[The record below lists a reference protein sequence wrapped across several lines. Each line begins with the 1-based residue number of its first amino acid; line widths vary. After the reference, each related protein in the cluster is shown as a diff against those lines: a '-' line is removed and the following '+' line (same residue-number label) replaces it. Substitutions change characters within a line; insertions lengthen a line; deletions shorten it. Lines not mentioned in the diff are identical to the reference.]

1 MGESTDP
8 SSKNWDLTLSLAK
21 IQTCATPPCF
31 MARLIQIDAEKQLF
45 PIQECTDCTWG
56 LYYLLGNL
64 ARTKNKRLWSHV
76 ELALAVSQAYAMA
89 WNWCTKINRPTKS
102 SMFITCGYWSIQFW
116 GSEDIHVYI
125 HKLYIYIYI
134 YIHRYHSLCI
144 HHSLSLRGSFFV
156 PAWPSIKAPRSP
168 PPPAIALVAMT
179 PPKK

>member
-134 YIHRYHSLCI
+134 YIHAYIYTHMCLHI
-144 HHSLSLRGSFFV
+144 YIYIYV
-156 PAWPSIKAPRSP
+156 YI
-168 PPPAIALVAMT
+168 
-179 PPKK
+179 